1 MRAVLVVMALLAVH
15 GAALADK
22 ASKARADKLFEDGR
36 NYLQRKEYAL
46 ACTAFEQ
53 SQQADASV
61 GTQLNI
67 ALCYEEWGKL
77 AAAYKAYVVAEKLA
91 TSKKD
96 NRDKVAHKKV
106 QEIEPKLARLRV
118 SIPPSADPYSIF
130 LFDDKE
136 TSREELVEEQI
147 VDAGKHTVE
156 VRVAGAPPIERDRA
170 HRRRTRSSLALP
182 RARTGWAPATRL
194 ALHRSMVRSSART
207 RRSSCSTRT

>member
-156 VRVAGAPPIERDRA
+156 VRVAGAPPKVTTID
-170 HRRRTRSSLALP
+170 LP
-182 RARTGWAPATRL
+182 VGESKNVTLELPAPPVVTNPNPPPPPGGGDK
-194 ALHRSMVRSSART
+194 
-207 RRSSCSTRT
+207 TRTYIIHPRKK